1 MKKIL
6 SEKSTEL
13 FNSELNLN
21 SHHLSLTSLSWKN
34 VIPHQAWEVYKSGTT
49 WIVPPKREHF

>member
-13 FNSELNLN
+13 FNSEFKFN

-34 VIPHQAWEVYKSGTT
+34 VTPHQAWEVYKSGTT
-49 WIVPPKREHF
+49 LIVPPKREHF